1 MTDSIDLSLST
12 LDITVMLVYALGIIG
27 YGLYSAKAKSSE
39 EYFLAGRDMTWPIVG
54 ISLFAAN
61 ISSST
66 LVGLAGDAFMT
77 RTHVF
82 NYEWLASVVLV
93 FFAIFFLPFY
103 LKSRVYTMPEF
114 LERRYN
120 TASRYYFSFITIIGN
135 VLIDTAAGLFVGT
148 VILKLL
154 FPDLS
159 TFAIVAILAV
169 CSAAYTIPG
178 GLNSVIQTEVV
189 QAILLVVGSC
199 MIAYF
204 AFGQVAVNES
214 AIAGQDLG
222 WWEALK
228 HGLDRLGAAGEL
240 PQINGYD
247 YAAMGFTE
255 AQIDT
260 LTVDRLNAMGLDS
273 LRLLTENPSLEYVRA
288 TTFYQP
294 ETADEVLSLIRPTG
308 DTTAEFLLGTGGD
321 DFMPWTG
328 LLLGAPILG
337 FYFWA
342 NNQFMVQ
349 RVLGAKDINHGRWG
363 ALFAGLIK
371 LPVLLIMV
379 LPGTAAIMMFNG
391 LDISS
396 INYQLPKDANDVVRI
411 CEDLSEC
418 PNATYPL
425 LLFTLLPKGILGLVL
440 AGLLAAMMSSVSA
453 TFNSAST
460 LITMDFV
467 KKLYPN
473 LSSQQLVRVGQVAT
487 LVLVILACAWAP
499 QIEKFD
505 SLFEYLQIVLSF
517 IAPPVAAAFVA
528 GLFSEKVNG
537 TGAFTSLIAG
547 FAITVV
553 FLVMEGTGA
562 ENWFTQMHFLHR
574 TFYLFVFCMLVNF
587 AVSSFTEGRGT
598 TVTTSDGTG
607 NTVLSFEE
615 KIRDYTWS
623 KRLIAEETEELS
635 VLPWWQ
641 NYRYQS
647 VILIVLTAIL
657 IVAFW

>member
-1 MTDSIDLSLST
+1 MQETFDLTLSPV
-12 LDITVMLVYALGIIG
+12 DIVVMVIYALGIIG

-103 LKSRVYTMPEF
+103 LRSRVYTMPEF

-120 TASRYYFSFITIIGN
+120 TSSRYYFSFITIVGN
-135 VLIDTAAGLFVGT
+135 ILIDTAAGLFVGT
-148 VILKLL
+148 VVLKLL
-154 FPDLS
+154 FPQLS
-159 TFAIVAILAV
+159 TFAIVSILAV

-178 GLNSVIQTEVV
+178 GLNSVIQTEVI
-189 QAILLVVGSC
+189 QAILLVIGSC
-199 MIAYF
+199 MITYF
-204 AFGQVAVNES
+204 AFAEVGGWDS
-214 AIAGQDLG
+214 IIA
-222 WWEALK
+222 
-228 HGLDRLGAAGEL
+228 GLDRLGAAGQL
-240 PQINGYD
+240 PRPEG
-247 YAAMGFTE
+247 E
-255 AQIDT
+255 
-260 LTVDRLNAMGLDS
+260 
-273 LRLLTENPSLEYVRA
+273 
-288 TTFYQP
+288 YQP
-294 ETADEVLSLIRPTG
+294 TTAQEVLSLVRPTG
-308 DTTAEFLLGTGGD
+308 DTWGEFLLGTGGD
-321 DFMPWTG
+321 GFMPWTG

-349 RVLGAKDINHGRWG
+349 RVLGAKDLNHGRWG
-363 ALFAGLIK
+363 ALFAGLLK

-379 LPGTAAIMMFNG
+379 LPGTAAILMFG
-391 LDISS
+391 GEDISS
-396 INYQLPKDANDVVRI
+396 ANYQLPDGSI
-411 CEDLSEC
+411 CTNLSEC

-425 LLFTLLPKGILGLVL
+425 LLFSLLPRGILGLVL

-473 LSSQQLVRVGQVAT
+473 LSSQQLVRVGQVST
-487 LVLVILACAWAP
+487 LILVVLACLWAP
-499 QIEKFD
+499 QIERFG
-505 SLFEYLQIVLSF
+505 SLFAYLQIVLSF

-528 GLFSEKVNG
+528 GLFSRRVNG
-537 TGAFTSLIAG
+537 TGAFTSLMAG
-547 FAITVV
+547 FAITVL
-553 FLVMEGTGA
+553 FLAMEAQGA
-562 ENWFTQMHFLHR
+562 QNWFTDMHFLHR

-587 AVSSFTEGRGT
+587 VVSAVTEGRGT
-598 TVTTSDGTG
+598 MITTSEAGAEQVLSLDYVSEPGALGDTPHPVAGG
-607 NTVLSFEE
+607 NTYLTFEE
-615 KIRDYTWS
+615 KVRQYTWNRS
-623 KRLIAEETEELS
+623 LIAEETEELRD
-635 VLPWWQ
+635 LPWYK

-647 VILIVLTAIL
+647 VFLLIVTAIL
-657 IVAFW
+657 VALFW

>member
-1 MTDSIDLSLST
+1 MTDTFDLSLST

-103 LKSRVYTMPEF
+103 LRSRVYTMPEF

-148 VILKLL
+148 VVLKLL

-159 TFAIVAILAV
+159 TFAIVAILAI

-189 QAILLVVGSC
+189 QAILLVIGSC
-199 MIAYF
+199 MITYY
-204 AFGQVAVNES
+204 AFSDVG
-214 AIAGQDLG
+214 G
-222 WWEALK
+222 WD
-228 HGLDRLGAAGEL
+228 GIVSGIDRLGAEGLLPKPEGE
-240 PQINGYD
+240 
-247 YAAMGFTE
+247 
-255 AQIDT
+255 
-260 LTVDRLNAMGLDS
+260 
-273 LRLLTENPSLEYVRA
+273 
-288 TTFYQP
+288 YQP
-294 ETADEVLSLIRPTG
+294 TTAEEVLSLVRPTG
-308 DTTAEFLLGTGGD
+308 DTWGEFFLGTGGD
-321 DFMPWTG
+321 GFMPWTG

-349 RVLGAKDINHGRWG
+349 RVLGAKDLNHGRWG

-391 LDISS
+391 VDISS
-396 INYQLPKDANDVVRI
+396 ANYQLPANADGVVDI
-411 CEDLSEC
+411 CANLADC

-425 LLFTLLPKGILGLVL
+425 LLFTLLPKGVLGLVL

-487 LVLVILACAWAP
+487 LVLVVLACLWAP
-499 QIEKFD
+499 QIERFG
-505 SLFEYLQIVLSF
+505 SLFAYLQIVLSF
-517 IAPPVAAAFVA
+517 IAPPVAAAFIA
-528 GLFSEKVNG
+528 GLFSKNVNG

-547 FAITVV
+547 FIITVI
-553 FLVMEGTGA
+553 FLTMEATGA

-574 TFYLFVFCMLVNF
+574 TFYLFVFCMLTNF
-587 AVSSFTEGRGT
+587 VVSAFTEGQGT
-598 TVTTSDGTG
+598 MITASASEGEDLDPTTEAIETG
-607 NTVLSFEE
+607 VFAGRTTGVASGNRYLSFED
-615 KIRDYTWS
+615 KVRDYTWNKS
-623 KRLIAEETEELS
+623 LIEEETAELS
-635 VLPWWQ
+635 GLPWYK
-641 NYRYQS
+641 NYRYQA
-647 VILIVLTAIL
+647 VILL
-657 IVAFW
+657 IVTAVVVGFFW

>member
-1 MTDSIDLSLST
+1 MNDAFDLSLT
-12 LDITVMLVYALGIIG
+12 GLDITVMLVYALGIIG

-77 RTHVF
+77 RTQVF

-103 LKSRVYTMPEF
+103 LRSRVYTMPEF

-148 VILKLL
+148 VVLKLL

-159 TFAIVAILAV
+159 TFAIVSILAI

-178 GLNSVIQTEVV
+178 GLNSVIQTEVI
-189 QAILLVVGSC
+189 QAILLVIGSC
-199 MIAYF
+199 MITYF
-204 AFGQVAVNES
+204 AFADVGGWDGI
-214 AIAGQDLG
+214 IA
-222 WWEALK
+222 
-228 HGLDRLGAAGEL
+228 GLDRLGAEGLL
-240 PQINGYD
+240 PQPEG
-247 YAAMGFTE
+247 E
-255 AQIDT
+255 
-260 LTVDRLNAMGLDS
+260 
-273 LRLLTENPSLEYVRA
+273 
-288 TTFYQP
+288 YQP
-294 ETADEVLSLIRPTG
+294 SNAEEVLSLVRPTG
-308 DTTAEFLLGTGGD
+308 DTWSEFLLGTGGD
-321 DFMPWTG
+321 GFMPWTG

-349 RVLGAKDINHGRWG
+349 RVLGAKDLNHGRWG
-363 ALFAGLIK
+363 ALFAGLLK

-379 LPGTAAIMMFNG
+379 LPGTAAILMFQG
-391 LDISS
+391 ADISS
-396 INYQLPKDANDVVRI
+396 ANYQLPADANGVVKI
-411 CEDLSEC
+411 CADLSEC

-467 KKLYPN
+467 KKLYPT
-473 LSSQQLVRVGQVAT
+473 LSSQQLVRVGQIST
-487 LVLVILACAWAP
+487 LVLVVLACLWAP
-499 QIEKFD
+499 QIERFG
-505 SLFEYLQIVLSF
+505 SLFAYLQIVLSF

-528 GLFSEKVNG
+528 GLFSKRVNG
-537 TGAFTSLIAG
+537 TGGFTSLVAG
-547 FAITVV
+547 FIITVV
-553 FLVMEGTGA
+553 FLAMEATGA
-562 ENWFTQMHFLHR
+562 ENWFTEMHFLHR

-587 AVSSFTEGRGT
+587 VVSAFTEGKGT
-598 TVTTSDGTG
+598 VITASDGSSNDFLT
-607 NTVLSFEE
+607 FEQ
-615 KIRDYTWS
+615 KITDYTWNRS
-623 KRLIAEETEELS
+623 LITEETAELAG
-635 VLPWWQ
+635 LPWYK
-641 NYRYQS
+641 NYRYQA
-647 VILIVLTAIL
+647 VILLVLTAIL
-657 IVAFW
+657 VAFFW